1 MAESAKK
8 RIVAVNARGLRIGE
22 SHPRAVLTDHE
33 VDLLLELRAERKS
46 YGWLAVTFEISK
58 SQVARIC
65 RGDSRSQ
72 VPDAWRPERR
82 ALGRGRRG

>member
-1 MAESAKK
+1 MNVS
-8 RIVAVNARGLRIGE
+8 GSRIGE

-65 RGDSRSQ
+65 TGKSRSQ

-82 ALGRGRRG
+82 AVGSGKGE